1 MALLPDTFVLSR
13 SMGTVGSWPQLVVR
27 WGRGTVLTPT
37 SAIASTSAA
46 AAATATSAARA
57 VRPTTAVVGAVLL
70 CAGWARTAERRAGG
84 RRRQVHGAT
93 ASALAPRV
101 ARRASPL
108 GDGAKMRLFLEQDKV
123 DRQVQMLG
131 ASNDDLETKLSGA
144 QASLKRAQNDLEM
157 QTVKLARETQLRMEL
172 QPEVKNKN
180 SQLAILR
187 AKLTEESDE
196 RGKLWQQS
204 QTLATSID
212 QLTSKWLVTENMLE
226 RAQKDLIEQTVKLE
240 QEIQFRTELQLEA
253 KSKDF
258 LLSAT
263 SARLAEE
270 SKERDK
276 FDQQAQQLAA
286 AKDDL
291 TTKLICA
298 QQTLDRAQKDLELET
313 AKLQKEAHFRTVLQ
327 QEVESSDS
335 MLSVTSVKLAEE
347 TKEREKLQ
355 QQAQELAACKDDLAM
370 KLHATEKVL
379 ERTQKDLESEIA
391 KLEKEL
397 QFRTHLEHQVSGLN
411 DQKST
416 LDAKLIFAEGQ
427 KLELKKA
434 FDAAQHEKASVE
446 EELSTVKA
454 SSKHKEGQLLAQ
466 LGEAEQRQT
475 RLEEQLASA
484 ETEQAQAEKNMLD
497 LINSHAEVEAQLKAQ
512 AELEERLKEALSSR
526 TDVSASLKKQLQ
538 DLLQAT
544 QGLEAKMTEA
554 ESHSADLLK
563 KLGSSKKESPTDGRP
578 MRPA

>member
-1 MALLPDTFVLSR
+1 MALLPDAFVPSR

-101 ARRASPL
+101 ARRAFPL

-563 KLGSSKKESPTDGRP
+563 KL
-578 MRPA
+578 

>member
-1 MALLPDTFVLSR
+1 MALLPDAFVPSR

-37 SAIASTSAA
+37 SATASASAA
-46 AAATATSAARA
+46 AAAATSAARA
-57 VRPTTAVVGAVLL
+57 VWPTTAVVGAVLL

-84 RRRQVHGAT
+84 RRRQLHVAT
-93 ASALAPRV
+93 ASAFAPRV
-101 ARRASPL
+101 ARRAFPL
-108 GDGAKMRLFLEQDKV
+108 GDGAKMRLFLEQEKV

-157 QTVKLARETQLRMEL
+157 K
-172 QPEVKNKN
+172 KF
-180 SQLAILR
+180 QLAILR

-226 RAQKDLIEQTVKLE
+226 RAQKDLIEQTAKLE
-240 QEIQFRTELQLEA
+240 QEMQFRTELQLEA

-286 AKDDL
+286 ANDDL

-313 AKLQKEAHFRTVLQ
+313 AKLQQEAHLRTVLQ
-327 QEVESSDS
+327 QEVWSSDS

-379 ERTQKDLESEIA
+379 ERTQKDLESESA

-397 QFRTHLEHQVSGLN
+397 QFRAHLEHQVSGLN

-434 FDAAQHEKASVE
+434 FDAVQHEKASVE
-446 EELSTVKA
+446 AELSTVKA

-563 KLGSSKKESPTDGRP
+563 KLGSS
-578 MRPA
+578 

>member
-1 MALLPDTFVLSR
+1 MALLPDAFVPSR

-37 SAIASTSAA
+37 SATASASAA
-46 AAATATSAARA
+46 AAAATSAARA
-57 VRPTTAVVGAVLL
+57 VWPTTAVVGAVLL

-84 RRRQVHGAT
+84 RRRQFHGAT
-93 ASALAPRV
+93 ASAFAPRV
-101 ARRASPL
+101 ARRAFPL
-108 GDGAKMRLFLEQDKV
+108 GDGAKMRLFLEQEKV

-157 QTVKLARETQLRMEL
+157 QTAKLARETQLRMEL

-226 RAQKDLIEQTVKLE
+226 RAQKDLIEQTAKLE
-240 QEIQFRTELQLEA
+240 QEMQFRTELQLEA

-286 AKDDL
+286 ANDDL

-313 AKLQKEAHFRTVLQ
+313 AKLQQEAHLRTVLQ
-327 QEVESSDS
+327 QEVWSSDS

-379 ERTQKDLESEIA
+379 ERTQKDLESESA

-397 QFRTHLEHQVSGLN
+397 QFRAHLEHQVSGLN

-434 FDAAQHEKASVE
+434 FDAVQHEKASVE
-446 EELSTVKA
+446 AELSTVKA